1 MRISCFRFIRTRES
15 MGKYLFIAACCL
27 IVIGGALWLFL
38 MPGQSPMKHPQDGS
52 ALLAKARSPIPSE
65 KVIDYG
71 KLKEDKD
78 KALTALMKER
88 KAAYGIEE
96 SIDMIVKSDESI
108 RIGEQTVPMKKILDE
123 VRLKEGEI
131 LETTLGTEAAKE
143 KPRDYGIHVV
153 QAGQNI
159 WDIHFKL
166 LKDYYEHKGI
176 QLSPLADEPDRLG
189 HSSGFGKILKFS
201 EHMVHIYNVK
211 EDKLETDLDLIYPLS
226 KVVIYHM
233 GHIFALLDRID
244 YKDVHRIEF
253 DGETLW
259 LPAEQ

>member
-1 MRISCFRFIRTRES
+1 

-27 IVIGGALWLFL
+27 IFIGGALWLLL
-38 MPGQSPMKHPQDGS
+38 MPGQPPVKHPE
-52 ALLAKARSPIPSE
+52 AKPPLLEKPKRAIPSE

-78 KALTALMKER
+78 RALTALMNER
-88 KAAYGIEE
+88 KASYGLEE

-108 RIGEQTVPMKKILDE
+108 KIGEQTVPMKKILDE

-131 LETTLGTEAAKE
+131 LETNLGKKAEQE

-153 QAGQNI
+153 QARQNI

-176 QLSPLADEPDRLG
+176 ELSPLADEPDRLG

-211 EDKLETDLDLIYPLS
+211 EHKLETNLDLIYPLS
-226 KVVIYHM
+226 KVVMYNM

>member
-1 MRISCFRFIRTRES
+1 

-27 IVIGGALWLFL
+27 IFIGGALWLFL
-38 MPGQSPMKHPQDGS
+38 MPGPLPEKHPEEGS
-52 ALLAKARSPIPSE
+52 TSPEKARAPIPSE

-71 KLKEDKD
+71 KLKDDKD
-78 KALTALMKER
+78 KALSALMQER

-108 RIGEQTVPMKKILDE
+108 KIGEKTIPMKEILDE

-131 LETTLGTEAAKE
+131 LETNLGTKAGKE

-166 LKDYYEHKGI
+166 LKDYSEHKGI
-176 QLSPLADEPDRLG
+176 ELSPLADEPDRLG

-211 EDKLETDLDLIYPLS
+211 EHKLETDLDLIHPLS
-226 KVVIYHM
+226 KVVIYNM

-244 YKDVHRIEF
+244 YRDVHRIEF

>member
-1 MRISCFRFIRTRES
+1 
-15 MGKYLFIAACCL
+15 MGKYLLIVGCCL
-27 IVIGGALWLFL
+27 ILFGSGLWFFL
-38 MPGQSPMKHPQDGS
+38 MPDERPMEHREDVPLS
-52 ALLAKARSPIPSE
+52 AEAVSTPLPAE

-71 KLKEDKD
+71 KLKDDKD
-78 KALTALMKER
+78 KALAALMKER

-108 RIGEQTVPMKKILDE
+108 KIGEKTVPMKRILDE
-123 VRLKEGEI
+123 VRLREGEI
-131 LETTLGTEAAKE
+131 LETDLETKAGKDEPGE
-143 KPRDYGIHVV
+143 HGIHVV

-159 WDIHFKL
+159 WDIHFNL

-176 QLSPLADEPDRLG
+176 ELSPLADEPDRLG

-201 EHMVHIYNVK
+201 EHMVHIYNLK
-211 EDKLETDLDLIYPLS
+211 EHTFETDLDLIYPLS
-226 KVVIYHM
+226 KVVIYNM

-244 YKDVHRIEF
+244 YRDVHRIEF

>member
-1 MRISCFRFIRTRES
+1 

-27 IVIGGALWLFL
+27 IFIGGALWLFF
-38 MPGQSPMKHPQDGS
+38 MPGQLPVEHPEDVSTS
-52 ALLAKARSPIPSE
+52 AEKVGTPIPSE

-71 KLKEDKD
+71 KLKDHKD
-78 KALTALMKER
+78 KALSALMQER
-88 KAAYGIEE
+88 KATYGIEE

-108 RIGEQTVPMKKILDE
+108 KIGEKTVPMKKILDE

-131 LETTLGTEAAKE
+131 LETDLGTKAGKE
-143 KPRDYGIHVV
+143 KPRDHGIHVV

-166 LKDYYEHKGI
+166 LKEYYEHKGI
-176 QLSPLADEPDRLG
+176 ELSPLADEPDRLG

-201 EHMVHIYNVK
+201 EHMVHIYNLK
-211 EDKLETDLDLIYPLS
+211 EQKLETDLDLIYPLS
-226 KVVIYHM
+226 KVVIYNM

-244 YKDVHRIEF
+244 YRDVHRIEF

>member
-1 MRISCFRFIRTRES
+1 

-27 IVIGGALWLFL
+27 IFIGGALWLFF
-38 MPGQSPMKHPQDGS
+38 MSGHPPVEHPEDVSTS
-52 ALLAKARSPIPSE
+52 AEKPRTPIPSE

-71 KLKEDKD
+71 KLKDDKD
-78 KALTALMKER
+78 KALSALMQER
-88 KAAYGIEE
+88 KATYGIEE

-108 RIGEQTVPMKKILDE
+108 KIGEKTVPMKEILDE

-131 LETTLGTEAAKE
+131 LETDLGTKAGKE

-153 QAGQNI
+153 RAGQNI

-176 QLSPLADEPDRLG
+176 ELSPLADEPDRLG

-201 EHMVHIYNVK
+201 EHMVHIYNLK
-211 EDKLETDLDLIYPLS
+211 EKKLETDLDLIYPLS
-226 KVVIYHM
+226 KVVIYNM

-244 YKDVHRIEF
+244 YRDVHRIEF

>member
-1 MRISCFRFIRTRES
+1 

-27 IVIGGALWLFL
+27 IFIGAAFWLFRT
-38 MPGQSPMKHPQDGS
+38 PGKPPVKQPEGESPSLEEPKTS
-52 ALLAKARSPIPSE
+52 IPPE

-71 KLKEDKD
+71 KLRENKD
-78 KALTALMKER
+78 KAMTALMNER
-88 KAAYGIEE
+88 KASYGLEE

-108 RIGEQTVPMKKILDE
+108 KIGEQTVPMKKILDE

-131 LETTLGTEAAKE
+131 LETNLGKQADQER
-143 KPRDYGIHVV
+143 PRDYGICVV

-176 QLSPLADEPDRLG
+176 ELSPLADEPDRLG

-201 EHMVHIYNVK
+201 EHMVHIYNLK
-211 EDKLETDLDLIYPLS
+211 EHKFDTDLDLIYPLS

-259 LPAEQ
+259 LPAEP

>member
-1 MRISCFRFIRTRES
+1 
-15 MGKYLFIAACCL
+15 MGKYLFIAVCCL
-27 IVIGGALWLFL
+27 IFIGGALWLFFV
-38 MPGQSPMKHPQDGS
+38 PGQLPVEQPEDVSMS
-52 ALLAKARSPIPSE
+52 AEKVTTPIPSE

-71 KLKEDKD
+71 KLKDDKD
-78 KALTALMKER
+78 KALAALMQER
-88 KAAYGIEE
+88 KATYGIEE

-108 RIGEQTVPMKKILDE
+108 KIGERTVPMKKILDE

-131 LETTLGTEAAKE
+131 LETDLGTKAGKE
-143 KPRDYGIHVV
+143 KPRDHGIHVV

-176 QLSPLADEPDRLG
+176 ELSPLADEPDRLG

-201 EHMVHIYNVK
+201 EHMVHIYNLK
-211 EDKLETDLDLIYPLS
+211 EQKLETDLDLIYPLS
-226 KVVIYHM
+226 KVVIYNM

-244 YKDVHRIEF
+244 YRDVHRIEF

>member
-1 MRISCFRFIRTRES
+1 
-15 MGKYLFIAACCL
+15 MGKYLFIAVCCL
-27 IVIGGALWLFL
+27 IFIGSALWLFFV
-38 MPGQSPMKHPQDGS
+38 PGQFPEEQPEDVSMS
-52 ALLAKARSPIPSE
+52 AEKVTTPIPSE

-71 KLKEDKD
+71 KLKDDKD
-78 KALTALMKER
+78 KALAALMQER
-88 KAAYGIEE
+88 KATYGIEE

-108 RIGEQTVPMKKILDE
+108 KIGERTVPMKKILDE

-131 LETTLGTEAAKE
+131 LETDLGTKAAKE
-143 KPRDYGIHVV
+143 KPRDHGIHVV

-176 QLSPLADEPDRLG
+176 ELSPLADEPDRLG

-201 EHMVHIYNVK
+201 EHMVHIYNLK
-211 EDKLETDLDLIYPLS
+211 EHKLETDLDLIYPLS
-226 KVVIYHM
+226 KVVIYNM

-244 YKDVHRIEF
+244 YRDVHRIEF